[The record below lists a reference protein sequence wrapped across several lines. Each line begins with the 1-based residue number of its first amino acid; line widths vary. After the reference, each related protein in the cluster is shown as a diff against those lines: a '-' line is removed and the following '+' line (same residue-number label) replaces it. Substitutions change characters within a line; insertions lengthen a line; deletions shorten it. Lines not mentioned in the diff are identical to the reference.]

1 MPLEW
6 VNETK
11 QAPDITGASLHA
23 RGEPPL
29 AKLHL
34 WPHRSLPKRGFAGF
48 ILATF
53 AMLLLPL
60 LAVLGTPI
68 LWGLAPF
75 VLGALWLMYALM
87 QKNYRDGEILEEL
100 SLWSDHAT
108 LTRTARNKPPLTWD
122 ANPYWVSVHLH
133 EKGGPVASYVTLKG
147 AGREVELGAFL
158 SEDERVALYQSLRDV
173 LGRIIATGATG
184 DAHSG
189 PEGGPS

>member
-6 VNETK
+6 VNDTK
-11 QAPDITGASLHA
+11 QAPAITGASLHA

-29 AKLHL
+29 AMLHL

-53 AMLLLPL
+53 TLLLLPL

-75 VLGALWLMYALM
+75 VLGALWLMYAM
-87 QKNYRDGEILEEL
+87 IQKNYRDGEILEEL
-100 SLWSDHAT
+100 ELWSDHAV
-108 LTRTARNKPPLTWD
+108 LTRTARGRAPLRWE
-122 ANPYWVSVHLH
+122 ANPYWISVHLH
-133 EKGGPVASYVTLKG
+133 EKGGPVASYLTLKG

-158 SEDERVALYQSLRDV
+158 SEDERTALHGVLRDMLARV
-173 LGRIIATGATG
+173 VATGAPVAGGTG
-184 DAHSG
+184 D
-189 PEGGPS
+189 